1 MENQEYKILIVD
13 DTPKNLQV
21 LGNTL
26 KQNNYKVEFAINGK
40 SALDWVKKQKF
51 DLILLDVMMPEMD
64 GYEACEAI
72 RKTKANNNI
81 PIIFLT
87 AKSESESIV
96 KGFELGAQ
104 DYVTKPFNTSELLA
118 RVKTQLELKTSREKL
133 ESVNQWL
140 EDEVK
145 KRTLE
150 LEKANKELSVL
161 DKSKT
166 EFLNII
172 SSEMRTPMNGIM
184 GTLHL
189 LKDQA
194 DSKEMVKLIGVLDES
209 VARIEKFS
217 SSALLIS
224 SLRTKKHKLKQ
235 TDIKFKELL
244 EYSLIELTQKM
255 KEKKVKIDFSD
266 AQANPEFTGDYDL
279 LIVCFSRI
287 FENAIN
293 NSPEN
298 STINVRAEET
308 QSVINCE
315 ISDQGPGFSNDI
327 LEKKFETFSENNKQ
341 SNNNLSLDL
350 SLIKLIVDA
359 HNGKIDIYNAVD
371 IGAVFQVVLN
381 K

>member
-298 STINVRAEET
+298 CTINVRVKES